1 MNAGLSVDLTDLDIT
16 EIGAWPT
23 PVKGVCFVILA
34 AAVLS
39 LGYLVA
45 IVDKRTEHAM
55 AVQREVDLRREFA
68 DRARTAAGLS
78 VHRTN
83 LAKATAALTET
94 LGRLPVDTE
103 VPGLVEDIARA
114 ALNHDLDIA
123 RIELRPERQAEFYR
137 ELPITIDVAGDYH
150 DLGAFAGD
158 IAGLHRLVT
167 LHDFDLAPRSGPR
180 DLGLTIEAR
189 TYRYTETHV
198 SPPSRRATR
207 DGAPEEPRT

>member
-1 MNAGLSVDLTDLDIT
+1 MNAARSVDLTDLDIA

-23 PVKGVCFVILA
+23 PVKGLCVVILA
-34 AAVLS
+34 AVVLA

-45 IVDKRTEHAM
+45 IADKRSEFAL
-55 AVQREVDLRREFA
+55 AEQREVDLRHQFK

-78 VHRTN
+78 AHRIG
-83 LAKATAALTET
+83 LAEATAALGET

-103 VPGLVEDIARA
+103 VPGLVEDINRA
-114 ALNHDLDIA
+114 ADDHDLAIA

-158 IAGLHRLVT
+158 IAGLSRLVT
-167 LHDFDLAPRSGPR
+167 LHDFDLAPRTGPR

-189 TYRYTETHV
+189 TYRYNET
-198 SPPSRRATR
+198 PATPR
-207 DGAPEEPRT
+207 PGGATPDGALKEPRT